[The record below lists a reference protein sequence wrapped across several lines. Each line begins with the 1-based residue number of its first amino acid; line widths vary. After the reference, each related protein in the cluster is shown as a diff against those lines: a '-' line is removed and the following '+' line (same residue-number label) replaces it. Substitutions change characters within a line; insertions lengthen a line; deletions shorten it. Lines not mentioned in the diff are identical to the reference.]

1 MRQIALQVE
10 ANAHAPRVSRNYL
23 KGMQP
28 SLGSRFN
35 DVALVLSELVTNAV
49 RHAMGTRDVDV
60 VIEATDDLIRLE
72 VSDSGPCFEKS
83 TPRGGGMGLD
93 IVSEIAVDWGVE
105 RDHMCTVWAEISRD
119 V

>member
-10 ANAHAPRVSRNYL
+10 ANAHAPRVSRSYL

-60 VIEATDDLIRLE
+60 LIKATDDSIRLE
-72 VSDSGPCFEKS
+72 VSDAGPCFEKNK
-83 TPRGGGMGLD
+83 PREDGMGLD
-93 IVSEIAVDWGVE
+93 IVGRIAEDWGVE
-105 RDHMCTVWAEISRD
+105 CDSKCTVWAVIGRED
-119 V
+119 